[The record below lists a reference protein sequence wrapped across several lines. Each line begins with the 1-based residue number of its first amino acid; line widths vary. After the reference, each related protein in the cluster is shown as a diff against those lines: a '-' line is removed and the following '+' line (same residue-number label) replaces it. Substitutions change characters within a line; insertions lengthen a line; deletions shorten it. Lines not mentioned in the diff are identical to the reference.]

1 MKYIQIVVIFFVSL
15 KVDGQVK
22 LINIDVG
29 DSIPEL
35 VLNDVYDQPN
45 SMINLGNTSK
55 DKLVILDFWATW
67 CGACLG
73 AMPKLDSIAT
83 AYSEEL
89 IIITITKQSKKEVLE
104 FLNKRK
110 KGGHYVHRS
119 GKIFGDTTLYKLFP
133 HLFIPHYV
141 WIKDGKV
148 IAFTEEVTVEAVQS
162 ALLEGRTNLVKKE
175 DQDLERF
182 DREHTVLLE
191 LLKTD
196 SNWNMNLMGDYALK
210 TGFIKKFANS
220 MGYNVINL
228 DSIGKVRFT
237 GVNMSLDNLFRI
249 AYGKRQ
255 TYINDSAIE
264 IKSNHGYFKGIGLKG
279 MEFLAW
285 LADFGVGYEVVV
297 NKDVDIYNKMAEGL
311 REAFPE
317 FNAYLQNS
325 QDTCLVLEVFNTNPE
340 KQWKVEDDQ
349 EERYENDQ
357 YGIKISNGTVTGLMI
372 SLEYNIF
379 LSSKLPLVNGL
390 SYNGKVDL
398 ELNGAIYSL
407 VGIND
412 ALRPYGLRIVKKMAS
427 YNKLII
433 DDRKI
438 F

>member
-1 MKYIQIVVIFFVSL
+1 MKYIQIIVFFFVCL

-22 LINIDVG
+22 LVNIDVG

-35 VLNDVYDQPN
+35 ILNDVYDHTN

-83 AYSEEL
+83 AYAEEL
-89 IIITITKQSKKEVLE
+89 VIITITKQSKKEVLE

-110 KGGHYVHRS
+110 KAGLYVHRS

-148 IAFTEEVTVEAVQS
+148 IAFTEEVTREAVQS
-162 ALLEGRTNLVKKE
+162 ALLEGRTNLIKKE

-220 MGYNVINL
+220 MGYNVVNL

-264 IKSNHGYFKGIGLKG
+264 IKSNHRYFKGIGLKG

-285 LADFGVGYEVVV
+285 LADFGVGYEVLV
-297 NKDVDIYNKMAEGL
+297 NKDVDIYDKMAEGL
-311 REAFPE
+311 KEAFPE
-317 FNAYLQNS
+317 FNAYIENS
-325 QDTCLVLEVFNTNPE
+325 QDTCLVLEVFNPNPE
-340 KQWKVEDDQ
+340 KQWKVEGDQ

-398 ELNGAIYSL
+398 ELNGPIYSL
-407 VGIND
+407 AGIND
-412 ALRPYGLRIVKKMAS
+412 ALRPYGLRIVKKMAW
-427 YNKLII
+427 YNKLVI
-433 DDRKI
+433 DDREI